1 MLYENMRK
9 KDLEKASYIFPNLLK
24 MLGIQLCTPDVN
36 TIIQTKETPEE
47 NTEKRKFIFGF
58 PNSAYMMHFRPFPP
72 IFLLLAFFAKP
83 STSAALHK
91 SYF

>member
-1 MLYENMRK
+1 MLYESMRK

-47 NTEKRKFIFGF
+47 NTKKE
-58 PNSAYMMHFRPFPP
+58 NSF
-72 IFLLLAFFAKP
+72 LAF
-83 STSAALHK
+83 
-91 SYF
+91 